1 MLTVPA
7 FVWRGGFFSRAA
19 IVGGS
24 VGLSL
29 GTLAWIDSGLL
40 LTGVIVL
47 VVVGL
52 TYGVWM
58 ARRMARL
65 WPTAAQLSGMD
76 RVRVAR
82 ATRRGERLPEKRLVH
97 AANDYRVAMH
107 AAADAA
113 HGFRWLVAFL
123 LAVAAGTAVWDAWYG
138 SAGNAVVSAIYLVM
152 LLIEVFWW
160 PRRRRQLLENVD
172 RACG

>member
-7 FVWRGGFFSRAA
+7 FVWRGGFVYRAA
-19 IVGGS
+19 VVGS
-24 VGLSL
+24 SIGLSL
-29 GTLAWIDSGLL
+29 GILAWIDSGLL

-47 VVVGL
+47 VIVGL
-52 TYGVWM
+52 TYGIWM

-65 WPTAAQLSGMD
+65 WPGSKELGAAE
-76 RVRVAR
+76 RVSVVHA
-82 ATRRGERLPEKRLVH
+82 ARRGERLPDERLVH
-97 AANDYRVAMH
+97 AANDYRNAMH

-138 SAGNAVVSAIYLVM
+138 SIGNAVVSAIYLVM
-152 LLIEVFWW
+152 LLAEVFWW
-160 PRRRRQLLENVD
+160 PKRRTQLLENVD